1 MEETTGNPEVSLL
14 NPWPT
19 IVAKCVVPGH
29 EVYDGE
35 IDILAQ
41 EGVDSDVFAQ
51 DAPGLRWLLDKID
64 VFAQDAPGLRW
75 LLDKINAKV
84 NTYFDNFTKVER
96 CSLRPGNGSQQSRR
110 SRERCVW
117 VTKNGTKWAF
127 ECGQNSKIGLS

>member
-1 MEETTGNPEVSLL
+1 VEETTGNPEVSLL

-41 EGVDSDVFAQ
+41 EGVDSDVFA
-51 DAPGLRWLLDKID
+51 L
-64 VFAQDAPGLRW
+64 DAPGLRW

>member
-1 MEETTGNPEVSLL
+1 MEETTENPEVSLL
-14 NPWPT
+14 NPWQT
-19 IVAKCVVPGH
+19 IVAKCVVLGH

-51 DAPGLRWLLDKID
+51 G
-64 VFAQDAPGLRW
+64 APGLRW

-96 CSLRPGNGSQQSRR
+96 CFLRPGNGSQESRW
-110 SRERCVW
+110 SRERCFW

-127 ECGQNSKIGLS
+127 ECSQNSKIGLS

>member
-29 EVYDGE
+29 EVFDDE

-41 EGVDSDVFAQ
+41 EGVDGDVFA
-51 DAPGLRWLLDKID
+51 L
-64 VFAQDAPGLRW
+64 DAPGLRW

-84 NTYFDNFTKVER
+84 SIYFDNFTKVER
-96 CSLRPGNGSQQSRR
+96 CSLRPGNGNQQSRR
-110 SRERCVW
+110 SQERCVW
-117 VTKNGTKWAF
+117 VAKNGTKWAF
-127 ECGQNSKIGLS
+127 ECAQNSKIGLS

>member
-1 MEETTGNPEVSLL
+1 MEETTENPEVSLL

-41 EGVDSDVFAQ
+41 EGVDGDVFA
-51 DAPGLRWLLDKID
+51 L
-64 VFAQDAPGLRW
+64 DAPGLRW

-117 VTKNGTKWAF
+117 VTKNGTKWAS
-127 ECGQNSKIGLS
+127 ECSQNSKIGLSEGCGG

>member
-1 MEETTGNPEVSLL
+1 VEETTGNPEVSLL

-41 EGVDSDVFAQ
+41 EGVDSDVFSL
-51 DAPGLRWLLDKID
+51 DAPGLRWQLDKI
-64 VFAQDAPGLRW
+64 
-75 LLDKINAKV
+75 

-110 SRERCVW
+110 NRERCVW